1 MMTGMDAYLIVK
13 TLHILSATVLFGTGM
28 GTAFFMAMS
37 HFTGHIHEKFYA
49 VRTAVLADYIF
60 TVPAVI
66 AQPVTGLALVM
77 MGGFEPMAP
86 WLAWSYALYIV
97 AGLCWLPVVWIQI
110 RLKNILRDCAVSGA
124 ALPAEY
130 ARLFKRWFM
139 LGWPAFGG
147 LVVVF
152 FLMVG
157 KGA

>member
-1 MMTGMDAYLIVK
+1 
-13 TLHILSATVLFGTGM
+13 M

-49 VRTAVLADYIF
+49 VRTAVLADYVF
-60 TVPAVI
+60 TTPAVI
-66 AQPVTGLALVM
+66 MQPLTGAWLVM
-77 MGGFEPMAP
+77 AGGHEPMAP
-86 WLAWSYALYIV
+86 WLAWSYGLYIL

-110 RLKNILRDCAVSGA
+110 RLKAILRACARDGVP
-124 ALPAEY
+124 LPDEY
-130 ARLFKRWFM
+130 ARLFKWWFM

-147 LVVVF
+147 LVIVF